1 MSNVLIFDY
10 DGVLID
16 SFDIFMKYFLE
27 SCRKFNFDK
36 VKNREDFLKIFN
48 GNMYENM
55 FKMGLSKEEI
65 LRIVLNVKKELL
77 KNQEKIKLFDGIKE
91 TLNSISKDNTLIVV
105 TSNDTEVV
113 DKYFKL
119 KGINVFDEI
128 IGSDKEPS
136 KIKKIEY
143 IKSQYSGNN
152 YYYFGDTKGDIIEGK
167 KAGVKTVAA
176 SWGWHSKKELI
187 EENPDYILDK
197 PEDIFKILKEN

>member
-1 MSNVLIFDY
+1 MSDVLIFDY

-91 TLNSISKDNTLIVV
+91 TLNLISKDNTLIVV
-105 TSNDTEVV
+105 TSNDSEVV
-113 DKYFKL
+113 DKYFEL
-119 KGINVFDEI
+119 KDIDVFDEI

-143 IKSQYSGNN
+143 IKENYSGNN

-167 KAGVKTVAA
+167 KAGVKTVAV
-176 SWGWHSKKELI
+176 SWGWHSKKELK
-187 EENPDYILDK
+187 EENPEYFLDK
-197 PEDIFKILKEN
+197 PEDIVKILKEN